1 MGQTMHRDQEG
12 NSMAQHAEN
21 PWKIFEETQPIRLY
35 AKNQTVYSQEETA
48 VQFYYLL
55 SGSVKITLSSPDGGE
70 HILRLVAP
78 GELFGEAS
86 FFDGKMRV
94 SSARTL
100 EKSEI
105 ISVNRPAL
113 LQCIALRPQLA
124 MDLMHSLA
132 GTIRLLSAQ
141 VDALAFLRAD
151 ERVERL
157 LHGLANEEGVV
168 RLTHEEIAGLA
179 GLSRV
184 TVTRVL
190 SRLAAQGRIER
201 GYGGLRLHKQPA
213 SKEQT

>member
-1 MGQTMHRDQEG
+1 
-12 NSMAQHAEN
+12 MAQRAEN

-48 VQFYYLL
+48 VQFYYLRR
-55 SGSVKITLSSPDGGE
+55 GSVKITLSSPDGGE
-70 HILRLVAP
+70 HTLRLVAP

-105 ISVNRPAL
+105 ISINRPAL

-157 LHGLANEEGVV
+157 LHGLADEEGMV
-168 RLTHEEIAGLA
+168 RLTHEEISGLA

-201 GYGGLRLHKQPA
+201 GYGGLRLLREQAA
-213 SKEQT
+213 SKEPT

>member
-1 MGQTMHRDQEG
+1 
-12 NSMAQHAEN
+12 
-21 PWKIFEETQPIRLY
+21 
-35 AKNQTVYSQEETA
+35 
-48 VQFYYLL
+48 
-55 SGSVKITLSSPDGGE
+55 
-70 HILRLVAP
+70 
-78 GELFGEAS
+78 
-86 FFDGKMRV
+86 
-94 SSARTL
+94 
-100 EKSEI
+100 
-105 ISVNRPAL
+105 
-113 LQCIALRPQLA
+113 ALRPQLA

-157 LHGLANEEGVV
+157 LHGLADEEGMV

-201 GYGGLRLHKQPA
+201 GSGGLRLLREQAA
-213 SKEQT
+213 SKEPT

>member
-1 MGQTMHRDQEG
+1 
-12 NSMAQHAEN
+12 
-21 PWKIFEETQPIRLY
+21 
-35 AKNQTVYSQEETA
+35 
-48 VQFYYLL
+48 
-55 SGSVKITLSSPDGGE
+55 
-70 HILRLVAP
+70 
-78 GELFGEAS
+78 
-86 FFDGKMRV
+86 MRV

-105 ISVNRPAL
+105 ISINRPAL

-157 LHGLANEEGVV
+157 LHGLADEEGMV

-201 GYGGLRLHKQPA
+201 GYGGLRLLREQAA
-213 SKEQT
+213 SKEPT